1 MSKSRAVSAKGVMEY
16 RPHIPRTLVTGSRI
30 NCADNTGAKELNLV
44 NVIGYKGRLKRMPA
58 ASVGDM
64 IIVSVTRGSPDLRKS
79 VFPAILVRQRKPYRR
94 ADGVWIQ
101 FEDNAAVII
110 TPEGELRGSEIRG
123 PVAKEAAQRWPR
135 VAGAASMIV

>member
-16 RPHIPRTLVTGSRI
+16 RPHIPRTLVTGSKI
-30 NCADNTGAKELNLV
+30 SCADNTGAKELNLI
-44 NVIGYKGRLKRMPA
+44 NVTGYKGRLKRMPA
-58 ASVGDM
+58 ACVGDM
-64 IIVSVTRGSPDLRKS
+64 IIISVSKGSPDLRKNI
-79 VFPAILVRQRKPYRR
+79 FPAILVRQRKPYRR

>member
-16 RPHIPRTLVTGSRI
+16 KPHIPRTLVTGSKI
-30 NCADNTGAKELNLV
+30 NCADNSGAKELNIV
-44 NVIGYKGRLKRMPA
+44 NVTGYKGRLKRMPA

-64 IIVSVTRGSPDLRKS
+64 IIISVSRGSPDLRRS
-79 VFPAILVRQRKPYRR
+79 VFPAILIRQRKPYRR

>member
-1 MSKSRAVSAKGVMEY
+1 
-16 RPHIPRTLVTGSRI
+16 LVTGSRI

-44 NVIGYKGRLKRMPA
+44 NVIGYKGRLKRLSA
-58 ASVGDM
+58 AAVGDM
-64 IIVSVTRGSPDLRKS
+64 IIVSVTRGSPDLRRS

-94 ADGVWIQ
+94 AEGVWIQ